1 MPASQLLS
9 KINSLEEDKKELQ
22 EQLETLE
29 ARCDSLLQE
38 VAELRQTT
46 QRAADLEQS
55 HSQISNQNDTLKES
69 TYSFSSVL

>member
-29 ARCDSLLQE
+29 ARCGSLLQE

-55 HSQISNQNDTLKES
+55 HSQISNQNDKLKES